1 LFFLDGRYRA
11 GGFAMSAFPC
21 PSLERCLELH
31 PDAAAAALIQSRL
44 KEACDLA
51 ALLPLYEQLVPVLEA
66 ALWESGLE
74 PARVADYHAVF
85 AEMENHIAA
94 AGEDPRHSII
104 VVVPV
109 ADRPRHLRTC
119 LQSLAGAARA
129 FRYGAGG
136 GKRTGKLAV
145 LIADDSRDAA
155 NIEANRAVATEI
167 EQLGIRTIYFGLQEQ
182 LAEIDALGA
191 AGRLALRHIIGNA
204 APEAFWHK
212 GASIMRNITCLRLNR
227 MARHDERLLFL
238 FVDSDQEFH
247 ANTAAGSEV
256 FTTNYFYHID
266 RIFRQSPVEVLSGK
280 VVGDPPV
287 SPAVMAGTLL
297 EDTLALLAEM
307 ATLGADTA
315 CTFHG
320 ESGGGD
326 AAAYHDMAQL
336 FGFAQTGGAW
346 RYQCTLRGAHDH
358 AACLS
363 GFARRL
369 NHFFDGEHPTRVTP
383 YVHVDV
389 QASVTP
395 ARTVYTGN
403 YVLSPRGLRYFIPF
417 ADLRLRMAGPVLG
430 RLVQAGSGAAFV
442 SANLPLLHRRTLEQQ
457 GAAEF
462 RPGVDRSAP
471 LVDLSGEFE
480 RQYFGDVMLFSVI
493 ELVAQGYPEHQPE
506 AEEIRAQVLATES
519 RMRARYADVRQVVL
533 ARLDAL
539 ERLLSDPAHWWNHAA
554 GYAETRDLFA
564 QFAVSL
570 RTNFGAQ
577 ARAWQLI
584 DADDHR
590 EARCTAITGAL
601 AAYRQDRDAWERVLR
616 A

>member
-1 LFFLDGRYRA
+1 
-11 GGFAMSAFPC
+11 MSAFPC
-21 PSLERCLELH
+21 PVLERCLELH
-31 PDAAAAALIQSRL
+31 PDAGAAALIRTRL
-44 KEACDLA
+44 AEAGDPA
-51 ALLPLYEQLVPVLEA
+51 ALLPLYDQLVPVLETV
-66 ALWESGLE
+66 LWESRLD
-74 PARVADYHAVF
+74 PDRVADYQALFV
-85 AEMENHIAA
+85 EMENHIAA
-94 AGEDPRHSII
+94 ACEDPRHSMV

-109 ADRPRHLRTC
+109 ADRPRHLRAC
-119 LQSLAGAARA
+119 LLSLAGAAQA

-136 GKRTGKLAV
+136 GKRQGKLAV
-145 LIADDSRDAA
+145 VIADDSRGAA
-155 NIEANRAVATEI
+155 NIAANRAVAAEV
-167 EQLGIRTIYFGLQEQ
+167 EQLGVKTIYFGLQEQ
-182 LAEIDALGA
+182 LAEIAALGTA
-191 AGRLALRHIIGNA
+191 ERVAVQHIIGNA
-204 APEAFWHK
+204 APDAFWHK
-212 GASIMRNITCLRLNR
+212 GASTMRNITCLMLNR

-247 ANTAAGSEV
+247 ANTAAGGEV

-266 RIFRQSPVEVLSGK
+266 RIFTQSPVEVLTGK

-297 EDTLALLAEM
+297 EDMLALLAEM

-320 ESGGGD
+320 ESGSND

-336 FGFAQTGGAW
+336 FGFAQTSGAW

-417 ADLRLRMAGPVLG
+417 AGLQLRMAGPVLG

-442 SANLPLLHRRTLEQQ
+442 SANLPLLHRRTVEEQ
-457 GAAEF
+457 GTSEF

-480 RQYFGDVMLFSVI
+480 RQFYGDVMLFTVI

-506 AEEIRAQVLATES
+506 GGEIRAQVLATET
-519 RMRARYADVRQVVL
+519 RMRAQYADVQRIVL

-539 ERLLSDPAHWWNHAA
+539 DNLLSDPEHWWNHEA
-554 GYAETRDLFA
+554 GYAETLELFA
-564 QFAVSL
+564 QFAASL
-570 RTNFGAQ
+570 RTNFDAR

-584 DADDHR
+584 DADAHS
-590 EARCTAITGAL
+590 EARRTAIAEAL
-601 AAYRQDRDAWERVLR
+601 GAYRQDRDAWEQVLH

>member
-1 LFFLDGRYRA
+1 
-11 GGFAMSAFPC
+11 MSAFSC
-21 PSLERCLELH
+21 PVLERCLELH
-31 PDAAAAALIQSRL
+31 QDADAAALIRARL
-44 KEACDLA
+44 AEAGDVS
-51 ALLPLYEQLVPVLEA
+51 ALLPFYEQLVPVLEA
-66 ALWESGLE
+66 GLWESGLDPE
-74 PARVADYHAVF
+74 RVADYRALF
-85 AEMENHIAA
+85 AEMEDQIAA
-94 AGEDPRHSII
+94 AGEDPRHKVV

-109 ADRPRHLRTC
+109 ADRPRHLRAC
-119 LQSLAGAARA
+119 LQSLAGAAQA
-129 FRYGAGG
+129 FHYGAGC
-136 GKRTGKLAV
+136 GKRTDKLAV
-145 LIADDSRDAA
+145 VIADDSRDAA
-155 NIEANRAVATEI
+155 NIAANRAVAAGI
-167 EQLGIRTIYFGLQEQ
+167 EQLGVQTIYFGLQEQ

-191 AGRLALRHIIGNA
+191 AERLALRHIIGTA
-204 APEAFWHK
+204 APDAFWHK
-212 GASIMRNITCLRLNR
+212 GASTMRNITYLLLNR
-227 MARHDERLLFL
+227 MARNDERLLFL

-247 ANTAAGSEV
+247 ANTAAGGEL

-266 RIFRQSPVEVLSGK
+266 RIFRHSPVEVLTGK

-297 EDTLALLAEM
+297 EDILALLSEI

-315 CTFHG
+315 CTFHRA
-320 ESGGGD
+320 SGSNA

-369 NHFFDGEHPTRVTP
+369 KRFFDGEHPTRVTP
-383 YVHVDV
+383 YVHEDV

-417 ADLRLRMAGPVLG
+417 AGLQLRMAGPVLG

-442 SANLPLLHRRTLEQQ
+442 SANLPLLHRRTLEEQ
-457 GAAEF
+457 GASEF

-480 RQYFGDVMLFSVI
+480 RQFYGDVMLFTVI
-493 ELVAQGYPEHQPE
+493 ELVARGYPEYQPGN
-506 AEEIRAQVLATES
+506 EEILAQVQATET
-519 RMRARYADVRQVVL
+519 RMRAQYADVRQTVL
-533 ARLDAL
+533 LRLDAL
-539 ERLLSDPAHWWNHAA
+539 DSLLSDPEHWWNHEA
-554 GYAETRDLFA
+554 GYAETQELFA
-564 QFAVSL
+564 EFTATL
-570 RTNFGAQ
+570 RANFDVQ
-577 ARAWQLI
+577 STAWQLI
-584 DADDHR
+584 DSDAHR
-590 EARCTAITGAL
+590 ETRRAAIAGAL
-601 AAYRQDRDAWERVLR
+601 AGYRQDRESWERVLR